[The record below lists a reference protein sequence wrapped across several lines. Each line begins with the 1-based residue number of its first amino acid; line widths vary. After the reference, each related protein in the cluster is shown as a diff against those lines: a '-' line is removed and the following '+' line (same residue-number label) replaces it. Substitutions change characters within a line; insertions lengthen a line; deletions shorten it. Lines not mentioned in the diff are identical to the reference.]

1 MTIEQTKIG
10 WGFWLKWVLATT
22 VGFGI
27 CVIVSRVVS
36 HNVGEMIGSKLDN
49 SFIFPFIPLLAGF
62 FYTICAGVGVGIMQ
76 WLILRRR
83 VSRVGWWAPS
93 IVAGMVLASV
103 LLLALSIARK
113 YFLDSE
119 NFFALGMIILLSLGG
134 TLAGVFQ
141 WFFLRRQISRAGWWV
156 LASAVGWSLGAVV
169 WFSSWFRFL
178 GILNAIGLFFV
189 IIMGAVTGG
198 ALVWLLR
205 QPVNVK

>member
-1 MTIEQTKIG
+1 
-10 WGFWLKWVLATT
+10 
-22 VGFGI
+22 
-27 CVIVSRVVS
+27 
-36 HNVGEMIGSKLDN
+36 
-49 SFIFPFIPLLAGF
+49 
-62 FYTICAGVGVGIMQ
+62 MQ

-93 IVAGMVLASV
+93 IVAGMVLASA

-156 LASAVGWSLGAVV
+156 LASAVVWSLGAVVWSLGAVV

-178 GILNAIGLFFV
+178 GILNAMGLFFV